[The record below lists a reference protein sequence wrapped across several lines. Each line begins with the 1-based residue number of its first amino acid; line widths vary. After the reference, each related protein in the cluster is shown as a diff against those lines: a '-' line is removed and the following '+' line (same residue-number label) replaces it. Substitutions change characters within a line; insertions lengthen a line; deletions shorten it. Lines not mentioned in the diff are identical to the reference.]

1 MSDRRTAPS
10 ASWIGLWVVVTL
22 VVSAGILLAS
32 EAQFGVAPLGDLG
45 AAQIQ
50 AGTPTTPGHQDMYC
64 VLNPKA
70 AACKGTSVVGATPD
84 FVLVLGL
91 VSAALMLLMVAMLVR
106 KRRGAAEGEQSSGIL
121 ASPRRTSR
129 RPPTDPREA
138 ILAAV
143 ANLEEH
149 VEITGV
155 RRHGAEPATEF
166 LRRGLPRDT
175 WSSRECRELVKL
187 YWTARFSDHNLDG
200 ADAAVADHC
209 VRLLTRSTMPGAT
222 ETAGTTLLG
231 RTD

>member
-50 AGTPTTPGHQDMYC
+50 AGTPTTPGHQHMYC

-70 AACKGTSVVGATPD
+70 AVCHGTSVVQGMPD
-84 FVLVLGL
+84 FVLAIGL
-91 VSAALMLLMVAMLVR
+91 VSAALILLMVAMLL
-106 KRRGAAEGEQSSGIL
+106 RRRRIAAEHEQSSGIL
-121 ASPRRTSR
+121 PPLQRRSR
-129 RPPTDPREA
+129 RPPKDPKEA

-149 VEITGV
+149 LEITGV
-155 RRHGAEPATEF
+155 RRHASESTTEF
-166 LRRGLPRDT
+166 LRRALPRDR
-175 WSSRECRELVKL
+175 WGSREGRELLRL
-187 YWTARFSDHNLDG
+187 YWTARFSEHNLDG
-200 ADAAVADHC
+200 PDAAVADHC
-209 VRLLTRSTMPGAT
+209 VRILTRSTMPDAA
-222 ETAGTTLLG
+222 ETAGPTLA
-231 RTD
+231 RPPD